1 MTYAIRSAF
10 RSLSA
15 QRGSALLAL
24 LCLSVG
30 IGTNST
36 VFSIVNGLLLR
47 DLPLRDPDRLVLVQE
62 RSRQSPDSARPL
74 TYAAFQHLARPVADV
89 MDLAAERGTGLRLS
103 DGGAAPDR
111 ESGSFVSWNLF
122 DVLGVQPAL
131 GRVFVEH
138 DERAGA
144 APVALVSYT
153 FWQQR
158 YAADPAILGKT
169 IVVNGT
175 SVTVVG
181 VMPQTLAHPGL
192 RGFAGARL
200 WLPLAQIDAGSREA
214 PLRVI
219 GRIREGMTIAAAQ
232 SRLEAIP
239 PLTAAFDRTTWSVE
253 PLRVGFSP
261 ATQATMALI
270 MCAVGFVLI
279 MACVNVANLTL
290 ARTAVRGHE
299 LATRLALGATRPQLI
314 LQLVIESLVVAL
326 ASVPVGMLLASWGR
340 TLMLG
345 PSASP
350 EIYDATS
357 IDATV
362 VMFSI
367 GLAVLAS
374 VLSGLLPAAHA
385 VRRLQVDLLRAAG
398 RTDVAAGPRHSVLSR
413 VLIGVQV
420 SLAMILLVSSAVFFK
435 SFRTTLRAEGGFD
448 TSRILSIALETAE
461 DGAQPDERSL
471 QRLFAVLDRVG
482 GVPSVEHAAAATLMP
497 LRDAGVRTGVELSA
511 ARPGTPPT
519 ILIGGI
525 TSEFFNVLGVPIVQG
540 RGLTDAET
548 RSLAPVAVINRR
560 MAQRLWAN
568 ENPIGQRFRP
578 VDSETWF
585 TVVGV
590 SESILNWD
598 ISDRPQPTAYVPIPH
613 VPDSEP
619 RLFLRT
625 AGDPALAAQPARAA
639 IYQASP
645 DTPVL
650 GVLTMTDVH
659 HMALSR
665 HQTLGRLFACTR
677 RDRAGARRRWSL
689 RRAVLLRHASHR
701 RDRDP
706 RGVGGRRGQPGAHV
720 RQAGHDGHR
729 DRTGGRAPRGV
740 GRRAIAAR
748 QGVQRQPARRVDLCR
763 GHAAARRR
771 GARGRVA
778 SLAACGSGRSAG
790 GAQGIAARTG
800 ERSFQ
805 AASGILVRPVLD
817 SGS

>member
-1 MTYAIRSAF
+1 MTYTIRSAF
-10 RSLSA
+10 RSLST
-15 QRGSALLAL
+15 QRGSLLLAL
-24 LCLSVG
+24 LCLGVG
-30 IGTNST
+30 IGTNTT
-36 VFSIVNGLLLR
+36 VFSVVNGLLLR
-47 DLPLRDPDRLVLVQE
+47 ELPLQDPDRLVSVQE
-62 RSRQSPDSARPL
+62 GNRQAPDSNKPL
-74 TYAAFQHLARPVADV
+74 TYAAFQHLAGPVADV
-89 MDLAAERGTGLRLS
+89 MDLAAERGMGLRLA
-103 DGGAAPDR
+103 DAER
-111 ESGSFVSWNLF
+111 ESGSFISWNLF

-138 DERAGA
+138 DERGGA
-144 APVALVSYT
+144 APVALLSYSI
-153 FWQQR
+153 WQQR
-158 YAADPAILGKT
+158 YAGNPAVLGRT
-169 IVVNGT
+169 IVVNGSSAT
-175 SVTVVG
+175 IVG
-181 VMPQTLAHPGL
+181 VMPQSLAHPAL

-200 WLPLAQIDAGSREA
+200 FLPLAQMDARTREQL

-219 GRIREGMTIAAAQ
+219 GRIRDGITIATAR
-232 SRLEAIP
+232 SRVDAVP
-239 PLTAAFDRTTWSVE
+239 PLAVSDQHTWSVE
-253 PLRVGFSP
+253 PLRVGFSA

-270 MCAVGFVLI
+270 MCAVGFVLL

-290 ARTAVRGHE
+290 ARTAARGHE

-314 LQLVIESLVVAL
+314 LQLVTESLVVAL
-326 ASVPVGMLLASWGR
+326 ASVPVGMLLANWGR
-340 TLMLG
+340 SLLLG

-385 VRRLQVDLLRAAG
+385 VRRLHVDLLRAAG
-398 RTDVAAGPRHSVLSR
+398 RTDVATGPRHSVLSR

-471 QRLFAVLDRVG
+471 RRLFAVLDRVV
-482 GVPSVEHAAAATLMP
+482 GVPSVERVAAATFMP
-497 LRDAGVRTGVELSA
+497 LRDAGVRTGVELSE
-511 ARPGTPPT
+511 ARPGTPPP

-525 TSEFFNVLGVPIVQG
+525 TSEFFDVLGVPIVQG
-540 RGLTDAET
+540 RALTDAET

-578 VDSETWF
+578 IDFDTWF
-585 TVVGV
+585 TIVGV

-619 RLFLRT
+619 RVFLRT
-625 AGDPALAAQPARAA
+625 AGDPLLVAPAARASIHEA
-639 IYQASP
+639 AP
-645 DTPVL
+645 DTPIV
-650 GVLTMTDVH
+650 GVLTMTEVH

-665 HQTLGRLFACTR
+665 HQTLGRLFAVLGMIALVLGATGVYGVLSYFVTQR
-677 RDRAGARRRWSL
+677 TVEIGIRAALGADAHTLVRMFVRQGMTVTAIGLAVGFPAAWGVSRLLRMRIYNVSPPDVWIFIGVTLLLAVVAFAAAWLPS
-689 RRAVLLRHASHR
+689 RRAASVDPLIALR
-701 RDRDP
+701 
-706 RGVGGRRGQPGAHV
+706 G
-720 RQAGHDGHR
+720 
-729 DRTGGRAPRGV
+729 
-740 GRRAIAAR
+740 
-748 QGVQRQPARRVDLCR
+748 
-763 GHAAARRR
+763 
-771 GARGRVA
+771 
-778 SLAACGSGRSAG
+778 
-790 GAQGIAARTG
+790 
-800 ERSFQ
+800 
-805 AASGILVRPVLD
+805 
-817 SGS
+817 